1 MELTE
6 FEPDRTLPGLLL
18 DRATREP
25 DAVALRYSRGGTMR
39 TVTWRTYLDRVRELA
54 FGLVAQGVRHG
65 DRVAVMSSARP
76 EWVFAALAVQSV
88 GGVVIGVYPTNSPA
102 EIEQILVHSE
112 AVAFLGETA
121 AELAKVAKIAANTPA
136 LRLVAGI
143 DAPPPDL
150 PPRITGATWDD
161 LRSAGTHSADG
172 SADGFAD
179 GFDDG
184 FANGSADGFDD
195 GSADGFA
202 NGSADGSDDGS
213 ADGFADGFAELI
225 AATALDDPAVLFYTS
240 GSTGVP
246 KGVIHSHRTIQHAVQ
261 SVIGLYPESRTAR
274 HDVVG
279 FLPLAHVAPAV
290 LLVFTP
296 LHTRLVVTF
305 CRIEEYGEVLRAV
318 RPTAILWPPR
328 FYEKLAAE
336 LIGRAESW
344 NILRRGVYRFA
355 MRVGRRM
362 AEKRWSGRRASLGL
376 RIIYTAAV
384 RGVFFPLRAT
394 LGMDRIRV
402 AWTASAAMPE
412 SVVALWQIWGL
423 DLRENYGLTETA
435 GCPIGQFGQPFP
447 RPGRIGREFPDPRF
461 QVKLAED
468 REMLLRAPLL
478 FDGYWRNPAETEA
491 AFADGWFRT
500 GDLMERTADGDIRLI
515 GRKKDVIITRGG
527 KTVDPQPIEVRLKE
541 SLLIEEAIVVGD
553 ARKYLTVLIESSA
566 GAESAGRL
574 RAELDRVNADLARV
588 EQLKDFRVLP
598 RPLDPARGERTANGK
613 VKRAAVVES
622 FAELIDDMYGATDDA
637 AIADHVR
644 RGSR

>member
-6 FEPDRTLPGLLL
+6 FEPERTLPGLLL
-18 DRATREP
+18 DRARREP
-25 DAVALRYSRGGTMR
+25 DAVALRYSRGGAMR
-39 TVTWRTYLDRVRELA
+39 AITWRTYLERVRELA

-102 EIEQILVHSE
+102 EIEQVLAHSE
-112 AVAFLGETA
+112 AVAFIGETET
-121 AELAKVAKIAANTPA
+121 ELAKVAKIAGNTPD

-143 DAPPPDL
+143 EAAPPGL
-150 PPRITGATWDD
+150 PAGITGVRWDD
-161 LRSAGTHSADG
+161 LRAAGEPDAL
-172 SADGFAD
+172 
-179 GFDDG
+179 
-184 FANGSADGFDD
+184 
-195 GSADGFA
+195 
-202 NGSADGSDDGS
+202 
-213 ADGFADGFAELI
+213 AELI
-225 AATALDDPAVLFYTS
+225 AATTLDDPAVLFYTS

-246 KGVIHSHRTIQHAVQ
+246 KGVTHSHRTLQHAIQ

-305 CRIEEYGEVLRAV
+305 CRIEDYGEVLRAV
-318 RPTAILWPPR
+318 RPTVVLWPPR

-336 LIGRAESW
+336 LIALAESW
-344 NILRRGVYRFA
+344 TGIRRLAYRAA
-355 MRVGRRM
+355 MRIGRRM
-362 AEKRWSGRRASLGL
+362 AERRWSGRRAPVPL
-376 RIIYTAAV
+376 RIAYAAAV
-384 RGVFFPLRAT
+384 RAVFVPLRAS
-394 LGMDRIRV
+394 LGMDRLRV

-423 DLRENYGLTETA
+423 DLRENYGLTETG

-447 RPGRIGREFPDPRF
+447 RPGRIGREFADPRY
-461 QVKLAED
+461 QVKIAAD
-468 REMLLRAPLL
+468 REMLIRAPLL
-478 FDGYWRNPAETEA
+478 FSGYWRNPGETEA
-491 AFADGWFRT
+491 VFEDGWFRT

-527 KTVDPQPIEVRLKE
+527 KTVDPQPIEIRLKE
-541 SLLIEEAIVVGD
+541 SVLIEEAIVVGD
-553 ARKYLTVLIESSA
+553 GRKYLTVLIEPSA
-566 GAESAGRL
+566 AASAELDGRL
-574 RAELDRVNADLARV
+574 RAEVERVNADLARA

-598 RPLDPARGERTANGK
+598 RPLEASRGERTANGK
-613 VKRAAVVES
+613 VKRAVVVRS
-622 FAELIDDMYGATDDA
+622 FAGLIDEMYGADDDA

-644 RGSR
+644 RPR

>member
-1 MELTE
+1 MELTG

-18 DRATREP
+18 ERASREP
-25 DAVALRYSRGGTMR
+25 DAVALRYSRDGVVR
-39 TVTWRTYLDRVRELA
+39 TITWRTYLDQVRELA
-54 FGLVAQGVRHG
+54 LGLVAQGVRHG

-102 EIEQILVHSE
+102 EIEQVLVHSE
-112 AVAFLGETA
+112 AVAFLGETDT
-121 AELAKVAKIAANTPA
+121 ELAKVAKIAANTPA

-143 DAPPPDL
+143 DAAPPDL
-150 PPRITGATWDD
+150 PPEITGATWDD
-161 LRSAGTHSADG
+161 LRSAGASS
-172 SADGFAD
+172 SADGFT
-179 GFDDG
+179 
-184 FANGSADGFDD
+184 
-195 GSADGFA
+195 
-202 NGSADGSDDGS
+202 
-213 ADGFADGFAELI
+213 ELI

-240 GSTGVP
+240 GSTGAP
-246 KGVIHSHRTIQHAVQ
+246 KGVTHSHRTIQHAIQ
-261 SVIGLYPESRTAR
+261 SVIGLYPDSRTTR

-318 RPTAILWPPR
+318 RPTVILWPPR

-336 LIGRAESW
+336 LISRAESW
-344 NILRRGVYRFA
+344 NPLRRGAYRLA
-355 MRVGRRM
+355 MRVGRRV
-362 AEKRWSGRRASLGL
+362 AERRWSGRSASPAL

-384 RGVFFPLRAT
+384 RGVFLPLRAT

-461 QVKLAED
+461 QVKLADD
-468 REMLLRAPLL
+468 REMLIRAPLL
-478 FDGYWRNPAETEA
+478 FDGYWRNPTETEA
-491 AFADGWFRT
+491 VFEEGWFRT

-527 KTVDPQPIEVRLKE
+527 KTVDPQPIELRLKE

-553 ARKYLTVLIESSA
+553 GRKYLTVLLEPGA

-598 RPLDPARGERTANGK
+598 RPLEAARGERTANGK

-622 FAELIDDMYGATDDA
+622 FAGLIDEMYGTDDDA

-644 RGSR
+644 RGPR

>member
-6 FEPDRTLPGLLL
+6 FEPERTLPGLLL
-18 DRATREP
+18 DRARREP
-25 DAVALRYSRGGTMR
+25 DAVALRYSRGGAMR
-39 TVTWRTYLDRVRELA
+39 AITWRTYLDRVRELA

-102 EIEQILVHSE
+102 EIEQVLAHSE
-112 AVAFLGETA
+112 AVAFIGETET
-121 AELAKVAKIAANTPA
+121 ELAKVAKIAGNTPD

-143 DAPPPDL
+143 EAAPPDL
-150 PPRITGATWDD
+150 PAGITGVSWDD
-161 LRSAGTHSADG
+161 LRAAGEPDAL
-172 SADGFAD
+172 
-179 GFDDG
+179 
-184 FANGSADGFDD
+184 
-195 GSADGFA
+195 
-202 NGSADGSDDGS
+202 
-213 ADGFADGFAELI
+213 AELI
-225 AATALDDPAVLFYTS
+225 AATTLDDPAVLFYTS

-246 KGVIHSHRTIQHAVQ
+246 KGVTHSHRTLQHAIQ

-305 CRIEEYGEVLRAV
+305 CRIEDYGEVLRAV
-318 RPTAILWPPR
+318 RPTVVLWPPR

-336 LIGRAESW
+336 LIALAESW
-344 NILRRGVYRFA
+344 TGIRRLAYRAA
-355 MRVGRRM
+355 MRIGRRM
-362 AEKRWSGRRASLGL
+362 AERRWSGRRAPVPL
-376 RIIYTAAV
+376 RIAYAAAV
-384 RGVFFPLRAT
+384 RAVFVPLRAS
-394 LGMDRIRV
+394 LGMDRLRV

-423 DLRENYGLTETA
+423 DLRENYGLTETG

-447 RPGRIGREFPDPRF
+447 RPGRIGREFADPRY
-461 QVKLAED
+461 QVKIAAD
-468 REMLLRAPLL
+468 REMLIRAPLL
-478 FDGYWRNPAETEA
+478 FSGYWRNPGETEA
-491 AFADGWFRT
+491 VFEDGWFRT

-527 KTVDPQPIEVRLKE
+527 KTVDPQPIEIRLKE
-541 SLLIEEAIVVGD
+541 SVLIEEAIVVGD
-553 ARKYLTVLIESSA
+553 GRKYLTVLIEPGAAASA
-566 GAESAGRL
+566 ELDGRL
-574 RAELDRVNADLARV
+574 RAEVERVNADLARA

-598 RPLDPARGERTANGK
+598 RPLEAARGERTANGK
-613 VKRAAVVES
+613 VKRAVVVRS
-622 FAELIDDMYGATDDA
+622 FAGLIDEMYGADDDA

-644 RGSR
+644 RPR

>member
-6 FEPDRTLPGLLL
+6 FEPERTLPGLLL
-18 DRATREP
+18 DRARREP
-25 DAVALRYSRGGTMR
+25 DAVALRYSRGGAVR
-39 TVTWRTYLDRVRELA
+39 VITWRRYLDRVRELA
-54 FGLVAQGVRHG
+54 LGLVAHGVRHG

-102 EIEQILVHSE
+102 EIEQVLVHSE
-112 AVAFLGETA
+112 AVAFLGESDT
-121 AELAKVAKIAANTPA
+121 ELAKVAKIAANTPD

-143 DAPPPDL
+143 DAAPPEL
-150 PPRITGATWDD
+150 PEGIAGVAWDD
-161 LRSAGTHSADG
+161 LRSAGEPDSL
-172 SADGFAD
+172 
-179 GFDDG
+179 
-184 FANGSADGFDD
+184 
-195 GSADGFA
+195 
-202 NGSADGSDDGS
+202 
-213 ADGFADGFAELI
+213 AELI

-240 GSTGVP
+240 GSTGAP
-246 KGVIHSHRTIQHAVQ
+246 KGVTHSHRTLQHAIQ
-261 SVIGLYPESRTAR
+261 SVVGLYPESRTTR

-305 CRIEEYGEVLRAV
+305 CPIEEYGEVLRTV
-318 RPTAILWPPR
+318 RPTVVLWPPR

-336 LIGRAESW
+336 LIALAESRTG
-344 NILRRGVYRFA
+344 IRRFAYQVA

-362 AEKRWSGRRASLGL
+362 AERRWSGRRASVLL
-376 RIIYTAAV
+376 RIAYAAAV
-384 RGVFFPLRAT
+384 RGVFVPLRVS
-394 LGMDRIRV
+394 LGMDRLRV

-423 DLRENYGLTETA
+423 DLRENYGLTETG

-461 QVKLAED
+461 QVKLADD

-478 FDGYWRNPAETEA
+478 FSGYWRNPAETEA
-491 AFADGWFRT
+491 VFEDGWFRT
-500 GDLMERTADGDIRLI
+500 GDLMERTPDGDIRLI

-527 KTVDPQPIEVRLKE
+527 KTVDPQPIEIRLKE
-541 SLLIEEAIVVGD
+541 SSLIEEAIVVGD
-553 ARKYLTVLIESSA
+553 GRKYLTVLIEPSA
-566 GAESAGRL
+566 AAGTESAGQL

-598 RPLDPARGERTANGK
+598 RALEASRGERTANGK
-613 VKRAAVVES
+613 VKRAVVVGS
-622 FAELIDDMYGATDDA
+622 FAGLIDEMYGVGDDA

-644 RGSR
+644 RRSR